1 MALRS
6 RVLIAIFVVMVLGG
20 TIHADMMPVS
30 PRDAGL
36 RIPACVTASRWSAD
50 LLGSFDDLRMPD
62 LDLLPIGWPLDPQG
76 NDPPAD
82 EVRAVQLTSDGQNSF
97 GLCLYALLSLGLCR
111 SAPLVRKLS
120 FGFVPQWY
128 HDGGP
133 VRVGEC
139 LAISPDCLC
148 AVTICCFIQPDF
160 GAEDPVSR
168 HRFNDVVCLWLSTQF
183 TPAVLAARAP
193 PLSSRRLSAA

>member
-6 RVLIAIFVVMVLGG
+6 RVLIALCVVMVRGG

-30 PRDAGL
+30 PRDAGPRGL
-36 RIPACVTASRWSAD
+36 SCVTACRWSAD
-50 LLGSFDDLRMPD
+50 LLGSFDDRCMAD
-62 LDLLPIGWPLDPQG
+62 LDLLPIEWSPDSPNSGRQ
-76 NDPPAD
+76 AD
-82 EVRAVQLTSDGQNSF
+82 EVRAVQLTSDGQNSL

-128 HDGGP
+128 YDGGL

-139 LAISPDCLC
+139 LASSPDCLC
-148 AVTICCFIQPDF
+148 AATICCFIQPDF
-160 GAEDPVSR
+160 GAEDPMSR
-168 HRFNDVVCLWLSTQF
+168 HRFNDVARLWLSTQF

-193 PLSSRRLSAA
+193 PIPSWRLSAA